1 MNRFELKPV
10 ALIAIAFFFVSMLL
24 RLVGWTWG
32 LPSPGQDFSLHP
44 DEYPNAAFSQQ
55 IDLAKGK
62 LTPGVYNYGTLYFT
76 VLKVAGDVA
85 ITYGGNPE
93 KPNDRIALVHKAG
106 RFLNLVFGSL
116 LPVVAWLALS
126 RRGSWQGAGLAA
138 GMLAVA
144 PALTVHA
151 RFQTVDMLALL
162 LSLGGLVAAFNILDE
177 DQPALKWALL
187 AGTFCG
193 LSAGTKYVG
202 IVGLVPIFVALG
214 LRLRGGAITG
224 ILGAIVVAG
233 VAFVVATPGAL
244 LDREAFW
251 RDFQFELDHTKTG
264 HGIVFSGTP
273 NALVYHLGNFVLG
286 FGALASILG
295 IAGLL
300 SGVKQKDRIALLSLV
315 FFVVYLVVISRAE
328 IKFMRYVLPLFLPL
342 AIGIG
347 RLVQN
352 MSAEVSEKTK
362 KLALAGVALSV
373 AGVDRGG
380 FLGSVQFA
388 VQMSLPDT
396 RTVVANYLKEDP
408 SKSVGIVSD
417 PWFWTPTMYP
427 ETAAPR
433 FAGPERIQAFREASS
448 IPVVQYIPESGI
460 ADRYDWD
467 TRLLSELKPDRVV
480 FSSFETQAVDRI
492 AALKKAG
499 RTFTDVESLLAD
511 RYSAFA
517 EQLSKDYEVE
527 KVFNPKPTILVED
540 MEYVGPT
547 VWVWKKKGS

>member
-1 MNRFELKPV
+1 MNRIELKPV
-10 ALIAIAFFFVSMLL
+10 SLIAIAFFVVSMVL
-24 RLVGWTWG
+24 RLIGWTWG
-32 LPSPGQDFSLHP
+32 LPTQGQDFSLHP

-93 KPNDRIALVHKAG
+93 KPNERIALVHKAG

-162 LSLGGLVAAFNILDE
+162 LSLAGLIAAFNILDE
-177 DQPALKWALL
+177 DEQALKWALIGG
-187 AGTFCG
+187 AFCG

-202 IVGLVPIFVALG
+202 IVGLLPIFVALAM
-214 LRLRGGAITG
+214 RLKKGA
-224 ILGAIVVAG
+224 VAG
-233 VAFVVATPGAL
+233 IVGATFVSAIAFFLATPGSF

-273 NALVYHLGNFVLG
+273 NALIYHLGNFVLG

-295 IAGLL
+295 LAGLL
-300 SGVKQKDRIALLSLV
+300 HGAKQKDRIAILALV
-315 FFVVYLVVISRAE
+315 FFAIYLIAIARAE

-342 AIGIG
+342 AIGLG
-347 RLVQN
+347 RLIQN
-352 MSAEVSEKTK
+352 LPAEMSEKAK
-362 KLALAGVALSV
+362 KVALAGAVLSV
-373 AGVDRGG
+373 AGIDRGG
-380 FLGSVQFA
+380 LMGSVQFA
-388 VQMSLPDT
+388 LQMSMPDT
-396 RTVVANYLKEDP
+396 RTVVAEYLKQDP
-408 SKSVGIVSD
+408 SKSVGVVSD
-417 PWFWTPTMYP
+417 PWFWTPTLYP

-433 FAGPERIQAFREASS
+433 FAGPERIQAFREASPLPVLQYLPETG
-448 IPVVQYIPESGI
+448 IP
-460 ADRYDWD
+460 DRYDWD
-467 TRLLSELKPDRVV
+467 TRLLTDLKPDRVV

-499 RTFTDVESLLAD
+499 RKFTDIESLLAD
-511 RYSAFA
+511 RYVAFA
-517 EQLSKDYEVE
+517 ELLSKEYEVE

>member
-1 MNRFELKPV
+1 MNRVELKPV
-10 ALIAIAFFFVSMLL
+10 TLIAVGFFVVSMLL

-32 LPSPGQDFSLHP
+32 LPSQGQDFSLHP

-93 KPNDRIALVHKAG
+93 KPSERIALVHKAG

-116 LPVVAWLALS
+116 LPVIAWLALS
-126 RRGSWQGAGLAA
+126 RRGSWQGAGIAA

-144 PALTVHA
+144 PALSVHS

-177 DQPALKWALL
+177 DQPALKWALI
-187 AGTFCG
+187 AGAFCG

-202 IVGLVPIFVALG
+202 IVGLLPVFVALG
-214 LRLRGGAITG
+214 MRLKAGAIPG
-224 ILGAIVVAG
+224 VLGSGLLAG
-233 VAFVVATPGAL
+233 MAFVVATPGAL
-244 LDREAFW
+244 VDQEAFW
-251 RDFQFELDHTKTG
+251 RDFQFELDHTRTG

-273 NALVYHLGNFVLG
+273 NALIYHLGNFVLG
-286 FGALASILG
+286 FGILASILG

-300 SGVKQKDRIALLSLV
+300 IGVRQKDRIAILSLI
-315 FFVVYLVVISRAE
+315 FFLIYLVAISRAE

-342 AIGIG
+342 SIGIG
-347 RLVQN
+347 RLIQN
-352 MSAEVSEKTK
+352 LPSESSDRTK
-362 KLALAGVALSV
+362 RFAMVGVALAV
-373 AGVDRGG
+373 AGIDRGG
-380 FLGSVQFA
+380 LMGSVQFA
-388 VQMSLPDT
+388 LQMSLPDT
-396 RTVVANYLKEDP
+396 RTVVAEYLKQDA
-408 SKSVGIVSD
+408 SKSVGVVSD
-417 PWFWTPTMYP
+417 PWFWTPTLYP

-433 FAGPERIQAFREASS
+433 FAGPERIQAFREAS
-448 IPVVQYIPESGI
+448 PLRVLQYIPDSGI
-460 ADRYDWD
+460 GDRYDWD
-467 TRLLSELKPDRVV
+467 TRLLSDLKPDRVV

-492 AALKKAG
+492 ASLKKAG
-499 RTFTDVESLLAD
+499 RKFSDVESLLAD
-511 RYSAFA
+511 RYTTFA
-517 EQLSKDYEVE
+517 EQLSKEYEVD

-547 VWVWKKKGS
+547 VWVWKRKGS

>member
-1 MNRFELKPV
+1 MNRIELKPV
-10 ALIAIAFFFVSMLL
+10 TLIAIAFFVVSVLL

-32 LPSPGQDFSLHP
+32 LPTQGQDFSLHP

-76 VLKVAGDVA
+76 ILKVAGDVA
-85 ITYGGNPE
+85 ITYGGTPE

-106 RFLNLVFGSL
+106 RFINLILGSL
-116 LPVVAWLALS
+116 LPVVCWFALS
-126 RRGSWQGAGLAA
+126 RRGNWQGAGLAA
-138 GMLAVA
+138 GVLAVA

-162 LSLGGLVAAFNILDE
+162 LSLAGLVAAFNILDE
-177 DQPALKWALL
+177 DQSALKWAVIGG
-187 AGTFCG
+187 AFCG

-202 IVGLVPIFVALG
+202 IVGLLPIFVALA
-214 LRLRGGAITG
+214 LRLKSGSI
-224 ILGAIVVAG
+224 AG
-233 VAFVVATPGAL
+233 VLASIAVAIFTFFLATPGAL

-295 IAGLL
+295 ISGLL
-300 SGVKQKDRIALLSLV
+300 VGAKQKDRVAILALV
-315 FFVVYLVVISRAE
+315 FFVIYLVAIARAE

-342 AIGIG
+342 AIGLG
-347 RLVQN
+347 RLIQGLP
-352 MSAEVSEKTK
+352 AEMSEKAK
-362 KLALAGVALSV
+362 KVAIAGAVLSV
-373 AGVDRGG
+373 AGIDRGG
-380 FLGSVQFA
+380 LMGSVQFA
-388 VQMSLPDT
+388 LQMSMPDT
-396 RTVVANYLKEDP
+396 RTVAADYLKQDGT
-408 SKSVGIVSD
+408 KSVGIVSD
-417 PWFWTPTMYP
+417 PWFWTPTLYA

-433 FAGPERIQAFREASS
+433 FAGPERIQAFRMASQ
-448 IPVVQYIPESGI
+448 IPVIQYIPDTGI

-467 TRLLSELKPDRVV
+467 TRLLTDLKPDRVV

-499 RTFTDVESLLAD
+499 RTFSDIESLLAD
-511 RYSAFA
+511 RYVAFA
-517 EQLSKDYEVE
+517 ELLSKEYEVE